1 MALGVTPDQLKN
13 ISATWRREGEEIGK
27 MSWSAMAEATGAGS
41 DVLALVRGMADPAQQ
56 AMTSIATRFTTL
68 ADLLDKYSANIQDKD
83 AEIATEIGKLSPR

>member
-1 MALGVTPDQLKN
+1 MKN
-13 ISATWRREGEEIGK
+13 ISATWRREADDIGK
-27 MSWSAMAEATGAGS
+27 MPWSAMTEATGDGS

-83 AEIATEIGKLSPR
+83 TEISAEIGKLSPR